1 MSERRREL
9 ELRAPGRTHSG
20 RAPSLTPRGLAWGV
34 GAALLLFVGAVT
46 GAWRVA
52 ALGVVALT
60 ALGGAYVAFFP
71 TSVLVWRR
79 HLELLW
85 RVERGEDASA
95 FVAGRPFRL
104 TVTLRNRA
112 PRALG
117 RARVRAFASSA
128 LSAPSALRMELPAG
142 HEATVTADVV
152 AQRAG
157 FWFLHGA
164 AVELQDALG
173 LCSVEAYF
181 PSPVG
186 IKVLPRPALRL
197 NPAEQRL
204 LAGAPH
210 DRHGVQT
217 LRRRG
222 LGGDLRELR
231 EHAPGDPFKQIA
243 WKATARTGK
252 LMVRELDRETMV
264 THWLVVDIGNTMRE
278 GRPGAARLD
287 LAVDVAAAYARG
299 ALEAGDRVALLT
311 YDGRIVGE
319 AKPNDGPV
327 HRLRIVERLMEAM
340 SVVDEDLT
348 ELTDSELV
356 AVVARYLLLQEGIDA
371 RLRRAPAIDDP
382 VWSELAASPSGELYD
397 LRVVHH
403 AVAAALADHHRR
415 RASEEPGERH
425 KKELAPAAA
434 TEPLRL
440 RQYCR
445 LRGIEL
451 PYRRTIEAGR
461 RARGLGAALEHAG
474 RARGSQRIV
483 VLSDLQGLEGDLAP
497 VARAVR
503 LVRRRGHHL
512 TFAVPEARI
521 VADEDATADRAI
533 AADIA
538 GHQERRRER
547 AAVTVMRAR
556 LGVRVVAVSADS
568 AALLLGRSVA
578 TPRAR
583 VA

>member
-1 MSERRREL
+1 
-9 ELRAPGRTHSG
+9 
-20 RAPSLTPRGLAWGV
+20 
-34 GAALLLFVGAVT
+34 
-46 GAWRVA
+46 
-52 ALGVVALT
+52 
-60 ALGGAYVAFFP
+60 
-71 TSVLVWRR
+71 
-79 HLELLW
+79 
-85 RVERGEDASA
+85 
-95 FVAGRPFRL
+95 
-104 TVTLRNRA
+104 
-112 PRALG
+112 
-117 RARVRAFASSA
+117 
-128 LSAPSALRMELPAG
+128 
-142 HEATVTADVV
+142 
-152 AQRAG
+152 
-157 FWFLHGA
+157 
-164 AVELQDALG
+164 
-173 LCSVEAYF
+173 
-181 PSPVG
+181 
-186 IKVLPRPALRL
+186 
-197 NPAEQRL
+197 
-204 LAGAPH
+204 
-210 DRHGVQT
+210 
-217 LRRRG
+217 
-222 LGGDLRELR
+222 
-231 EHAPGDPFKQIA
+231 
-243 WKATARTGK
+243 
-252 LMVRELDRETMV
+252 MVRELDRETMV

-299 ALEAGDRVALLT
+299 ALEAGDRVALVT

-348 ELTDSELV
+348 ELTDSELI

-382 VWSELAASPSGELYD
+382 VWNELAASPSGELYD
-397 LRVVHH
+397 LRVVHQ
-403 AVAAALADHHRR
+403 AVAAAL
-415 RASEEPGERH
+415 ERH
-425 KKELAPAAA
+425 KKEIAPAAP

-521 VADEDATADRAI
+521 VADEDATPDRAI

-568 AALLLGRSVA
+568 AALLLGRTVA

>member
-1 MSERRREL
+1 MSERARRSE
-9 ELRAPGRTHSG
+9 RAPGRTHAG
-20 RAPSLTPRGLAWGV
+20 RAPSLTARGQAWAIGAGLV
-34 GAALLLFVGAVT
+34 LFIGAAA

-52 ALGVVALT
+52 ALGVVSLA
-60 ALGGAYVAFFP
+60 ALGAAYVAFFP

-85 RVERGEDASA
+85 RVERAEDASA

-117 RARVRAFASSA
+117 RARLRAFASTA
-128 LSAPSALRMELPAG
+128 LTTAPSLTMELAAA

-157 FWFLHGA
+157 LWFLHGA
-164 AVELQDALG
+164 AVELTDRLG
-173 LCSVEAYF
+173 LCTVEAYF

-186 IKVLPRPALRL
+186 VKVLPRPALRL
-197 NPAEQRL
+197 QPSAQRL

-210 DRHGVQT
+210 DRHGVQP

-264 THWLVVDIGNTMRE
+264 THWLVVDIGGTMRD
-278 GRPGAARLD
+278 GRPGQARLD

-299 ALEAGDRVALLT
+299 ALEAGDRVALVT

-348 ELTDSELV
+348 ELTDSELI

-371 RLRRAPAIDDP
+371 RLRRAPPIDDP
-382 VWSELAASPSGELYD
+382 LWNELAASPAGELYD
-397 LRVVHH
+397 LRVVHQ
-403 AVAAALADHHRR
+403 AVAAAL
-415 RASEEPGERH
+415 ERH
-425 KKELAPAAA
+425 RKEIATPAA
-434 TEPLRL
+434 TELERL

-451 PYRRTIEAGR
+451 PYRRTPEAGR

-474 RARGSQRIV
+474 AARGSQRIV
-483 VLSDLQGLEGDLAP
+483 VLSDLQGLEGDLSP
-497 VARAVR
+497 VTRAVR
-503 LVRRRGHHL
+503 LVRKRGHHL
-512 TFAVPEARI
+512 TFAVPEARLPA
-521 VADEDATADRAI
+521 ADEP
-533 AADIA
+533 AAEIW
-538 GHQERRRER
+538 GWQERRREL
-547 AAVTVMRAR
+547 AACAVVRAR
-556 LGVRVVAVSADS
+556 LGVRVVSVSAES
-568 AALLLGRSVA
+568 AALVLGRTVA
-578 TPRAR
+578 VPRVQ

>member
-1 MSERRREL
+1 MSL
-9 ELRAPGRTHSG
+9 
-20 RAPSLTPRGLAWGV
+20 
-34 GAALLLFVGAVT
+34 
-46 GAWRVA
+46 A
-52 ALGVVALT
+52 ALGA
-60 ALGGAYVAFFP
+60 AYVAFFP

-85 RVERGEDASA
+85 RVERAEDASA

-112 PRALG
+112 PRPLG
-117 RARVRAFASSA
+117 RARLRTFASSA
-128 LSAPSALRMELPAG
+128 LTAPAALQMELAAA
-142 HEATVTADVV
+142 HEATVTADVL

-164 AVELQDALG
+164 AVELQDAFG

-197 NPAEQRL
+197 QPAEQRL

-210 DRHGVQT
+210 ERLGVQP
-217 LRRRG
+217 LRHRG

-264 THWLVVDIGNTMRE
+264 THWLLVDIGGTMRD
-278 GRPGAARLD
+278 GRPGAARID
-287 LAVDVAAAYARG
+287 LAIDVAAAYARG
-299 ALEAGDRVALLT
+299 ALDAGDRVALIT
-311 YDGRIVGE
+311 FDGRIVGE
-319 AKPNDGPV
+319 AKPNDGPA

-340 SVVDEDLT
+340 NVVDEDLT

-371 RLRRAPAIDDP
+371 RMRRAPAIDDP
-382 VWSELAASPSGELYD
+382 VWNELAASPGGELYD
-397 LRVVHH
+397 LRVVQQ
-403 AVAAALADHHRR
+403 AVAAAL
-415 RASEEPGERH
+415 ERH
-425 KKELAPAAA
+425 RKERVAPA
-434 TEPLRL
+434 TSEQQRL
-440 RQYCR
+440 REYCR

-451 PYRRTIEAGR
+451 PYRRTPEAGR
-461 RARGLGAALEHAG
+461 LARGLGAALEHAAA
-474 RARGSQRIV
+474 ARGSQRIV
-483 VLSDLQGLEGDLAP
+483 VLSALQGLEGDLGP

-503 LVRRRGHHL
+503 LVRKRGHHL
-512 TFAVPEARI
+512 TFALPEARL
-521 VADEDATADRAI
+521 
-533 AADIA
+533 AADDAAAPERAVAAEIWA
-538 GHQERRRER
+538 WHERRREV
-547 AAVTVMRAR
+547 AAATVVRAR
-556 LGVRVVAVSADS
+556 LGVRVVAVSAEN
-568 AALLLGRSVA
+568 AALLLGRTIA
-578 TPRAR
+578 MPRAN

>member
-1 MSERRREL
+1 MSERRDHEP
-9 ELRAPGRTHSG
+9 RAPGRTHSG
-20 RAPSLTPRGLAWGV
+20 RAPSLTPRGQAWAV
-34 GAALLLFVGAVT
+34 GAGVLLLVGAVA

-52 ALGVVALT
+52 ALGVVSLA
-60 ALGGAYVAFFP
+60 ALGAAYVAFFP

-128 LSAPSALRMELPAG
+128 LSSPSALHMELAAA
-142 HEATVTADVV
+142 HEATVTAEVV
-152 AQRAG
+152 ALRAG

-197 NPAEQRL
+197 APAEQRL

-264 THWLVVDIGNTMRE
+264 THWLLVDIGNTMRE
-278 GRPGAARLD
+278 GRPGAARID

-348 ELTDSELV
+348 ELTDSELI
-356 AVVARYLLLQEGIDA
+356 AIVARYLLLQEGIDA

-382 VWSELAASPSGELYD
+382 VWNELAASPSGELYD
-397 LRVVHH
+397 LRVLHQ
-403 AVAAALADHHRR
+403 AVAAAL
-415 RASEEPGERH
+415 ERH
-425 KKELAPAAA
+425 KKEIAAA
-434 TEPLRL
+434 APTEAMRL

-451 PYRRTIEAGR
+451 PYRKTPEAGR

-474 RARGSQRIV
+474 AARGSQRIV
-483 VLSDLQGLEGDLAP
+483 VLSDLQGLEGDLSP
-497 VARAVR
+497 VTRAVR
-503 LVRRRGHHL
+503 LVRKRGHHL
-512 TFAVPEARI
+512 TFAVPEARLPA
-521 VADEDATADRAI
+521 ADEP
-533 AADIA
+533 AAEIW
-538 GHQERRRER
+538 GWQERRREL
-547 AAVTVMRAR
+547 AACAVVRAR
-556 LGVRVVAVSADS
+556 LGVRVVSVSAES
-568 AALLLGRSVA
+568 AALVLGRTVA
-578 TPRAR
+578 VPRVL

>member
-1 MSERRREL
+1 VASDPRRTKSTERKE
-9 ELRAPGRTHSG
+9 RAPGRTHAG
-20 RAPSLTPRGLAWGV
+20 RAPSLTARGQAWAA
-34 GAALLLFVGAVT
+34 GAGLLLFVGALA

-60 ALGGAYVAFFP
+60 ALGAAYVAFFP

-85 RVERGEDASA
+85 RIERPGDGSD

-117 RARVRAFASSA
+117 RACLRAFSSTA
-128 LSAPSALRMELPAG
+128 LTPPAALRMELRAA
-142 HEATVTADVV
+142 HESTVTAEVQV
-152 AQRAG
+152 QRAG

-173 LCSVEAYF
+173 LCTVEAYF

-186 IKVLPRPALRL
+186 IKVLPRPTLRL
-197 NPAEQRL
+197 LPAPARL
-204 LAGAPH
+204 LSGAPH
-210 DRHGVQT
+210 ERIGPQP

-264 THWLVVDIGNTMRE
+264 THWLCVDIAGTMRD
-278 GRPGAARLD
+278 GAPGQARLD
-287 LAVDVAAAYARG
+287 LAVDVAAAYARA
-299 ALEAGDRVALLT
+299 ALDAGDRVGLVT

-348 ELTDSELV
+348 ELTDSELI

-371 RLRRAPAIDDP
+371 RMRRAPAIDDP
-382 VWSELAASPSGELYD
+382 VWNELAASPGGELYD
-397 LRVVHH
+397 LRVVQQ
-403 AVAAALADHHRR
+403 AVAAAL
-415 RASEEPGERH
+415 ERH
-425 KKELAPAAA
+425 RKEPAVAAAA
-434 TEPLRL
+434 TDLQRL

-451 PYRRTIEAGR
+451 PPRRTPEAGR
-461 RARGLGAALEHAG
+461 RVRGLAAALEHVAA
-474 RARGSQRIV
+474 ARGSQRIV
-483 VLSDLQGLEGDLAP
+483 VLSDLQGLDGDLTP
-497 VARAVR
+497 VMRAVR

-512 TFAVPEARI
+512 TFAAPE
-521 VADEDATADRAI
+521 
-533 AADIA
+533 
-538 GHQERRRER
+538 
-547 AAVTVMRAR
+547 AR
-556 LGVRVVAVSADS
+556 LGVDDGVAPEQALAAEVAGWQEHRHERSAVRRLAALGVRIVPLS
-568 AALLLGRSVA
+568 PENAALLLARTTGATRGRA
-578 TPRAR
+578 A
-583 VA
+583 

>member
-1 MSERRREL
+1 MSARPDSKRDDKRD
-9 ELRAPGRTHSG
+9 RAPGRTHSG
-20 RAPSLTPRGLAWGV
+20 RAPSLTARGRAWMV
-34 GAALLLFVGAVT
+34 GAALTLFIGAVA

-52 ALGVVALT
+52 ALGVVSLA
-60 ALGGAYVAFFP
+60 ALGAAYVAFFP

-85 RVERGEDASA
+85 RVERGEDASG

-117 RARVRAFASSA
+117 RARIRAFASSA
-128 LSAPSALRMELPAG
+128 LSPPPALRLELAAA

-164 AVELQDALG
+164 AVELQDPLG
-173 LCSVEAYF
+173 LCTVEAYF

-186 IKVLPRPALRL
+186 IKVLPRAALRVA
-197 NPAEQRL
+197 PAEQRL

-210 DRHGVQT
+210 DRHGVQQ

-264 THWLVVDIGNTMRE
+264 THWLLVDIGGTMRE
-278 GRPGAARLD
+278 GRPGAARID

-311 YDGRIVGE
+311 YDGRIVAE

-327 HRLRIVERLMEAM
+327 HRLRIVERLMDAM
-340 SVVDEDLT
+340 NIVDEDLT

-371 RLRRAPAIDDP
+371 RLRRAPAIDNP
-382 VWSELAASPSGELYD
+382 VWNELAASPTGELYD
-397 LRVVHH
+397 LRVVHQ
-403 AVAAALADHHRR
+403 AVAAAIDRHR
-415 RASEEPGERH
+415 
-425 KKELAPAAA
+425 KEVAVVGA
-434 TEPLRL
+434 TEQERL

-451 PYRRTIEAGR
+451 PYRRTIEAGH
-461 RARGLGAALEHAG
+461 RARGLGAALEHAA

-483 VLSDLQGLEGDLAP
+483 VLSDLQGLAGDLAP
-497 VARAVR
+497 VSRAVR

-512 TFAVPEARI
+512 TFAVPEARLGTPNDG
-521 VADEDATADRAI
+521 ADGSDETPAERAI

-538 GHQERRRER
+538 GWQERRRER
-547 AAVTVMRAR
+547 SAVIVMRAR

-568 AALLLGRSVA
+568 AALLLGRTLAS
-578 TPRAR
+578 PRSR

>member
-1 MSERRREL
+1 MPKRSEAEQS
-9 ELRAPGRTHSG
+9 ERAPGRTHAG
-20 RAPSLTPRGLAWGV
+20 RAPSLTPRGQAWAV
-34 GAALLLFVGAVT
+34 GAGMLLFVGAVA

-52 ALGVVALT
+52 ALGVVSLA
-60 ALGGAYVAFFP
+60 ALGAAYVAFFP

-85 RVERGEDASA
+85 RVERGEEARD

-117 RARVRAFASSA
+117 RARLRAFASSA
-128 LSAPSALRMELPAG
+128 LTPPAALIMELGAA
-142 HEATVTADVV
+142 HEATMSGEVQ

-164 AVELQDALG
+164 AVELQDAFG
-173 LCSVEAYF
+173 LCTVEAYF
-181 PSPVG
+181 PSPLGV
-186 IKVLPRPALRL
+186 KVLPRPALRL
-197 NPAEQRL
+197 APAQQRL
-204 LAGAPH
+204 QAGAPH
-210 DRHGVQT
+210 ERLGVQP
-217 LRRRG
+217 LRHRG

-264 THWLVVDIGNTMRE
+264 THWLLVDIGGTMRD
-278 GRPGAARLD
+278 GRPGQARLD
-287 LAVDVAAAYARG
+287 LAVDVASAYARG
-299 ALEAGDRVALLT
+299 ALEAGDRVALVT
-311 YDGRIVGE
+311 FDGRIVGE

-340 SVVDEDLT
+340 NLVDEDLT

-356 AVVARYLLLQEGIDA
+356 SVVARYLLSQEGIDA

-382 VWSELAASPSGELYD
+382 VWNELAASPSGELYD
-397 LRVVHH
+397 LRVVHQS
-403 AVAAALADHHRR
+403 VAAAL
-415 RASEEPGERH
+415 ERH
-425 KKELAPAAA
+425 RKEIGAAAA

-451 PYRRTIEAGR
+451 PYRKTPEAGR
-461 RARGLGAALEHAG
+461 RARGLGAALEHAAA
-474 RARGSQRIV
+474 ARGSQRIV
-483 VLSDLQGLEGDLAP
+483 VLSDLQGLEGDLSA
-497 VARAVR
+497 VGRAVR

-512 TFAVPEARI
+512 TFAQPEAR
-521 VADEDATADRAI
+521 V
-533 AADIA
+533 AADGSERPVAAEIW
-538 GHQERRRER
+538 GWQERRRELA
-547 AAVTVMRAR
+547 AAVVVRAR
-556 LGVRVVAVSADS
+556 
-568 AALLLGRSVA
+568 
-578 TPRAR
+578 
-583 VA
+583 

>member
-1 MSERRREL
+1 MSAE
-9 ELRAPGRTHSG
+9 RAPGRTHAG
-20 RAPSLTPRGLAWGV
+20 RAPSLTPRGQAWAV
-34 GAALLLFVGAVT
+34 GAGLLLFLGAAA

-52 ALGVVALT
+52 ALGVVSLAV
-60 ALGGAYVAFFP
+60 LGAAYVAFFP

-112 PRALG
+112 PRPLG
-117 RARVRAFASSA
+117 RARVRPFASTA
-128 LSAPSALRMELPAG
+128 LTPPAAMAMELAAA
-142 HEATVTADVV
+142 HEATVSADVV

-157 FWFLHGA
+157 LWFLHGA
-164 AVELQDALG
+164 AVELSDAFG

-197 NPAEQRL
+197 QPAEQRL

-210 DRHGVQT
+210 ERLGVQP
-217 LRRRG
+217 LRHRG

-264 THWLVVDIGNTMRE
+264 THWLVVDIGGTMRE

-299 ALEAGDRVALLT
+299 ALDAGDRVALLT
-311 YDGRIVGE
+311 YDGRIVAE

-348 ELTDSELV
+348 ELTESELI

-371 RLRRAPAIDDP
+371 RLRRAPPIDDP
-382 VWSELAASPSGELYD
+382 MWNELAASPSGELYD
-397 LRVVHH
+397 LRVVHQ
-403 AVAAALADHHRR
+403 AVATLL
-415 RASEEPGERH
+415 ERH
-425 KKELAPAAA
+425 RKEIVAPAA
-434 TEPLRL
+434 TESQRL

-451 PYRRTIEAGR
+451 PYRKTPEAGR

-474 RARGSQRIV
+474 AARGSQRIV
-483 VLSDLQGLEGDLAP
+483 VLSDLQGLEGDLSA

-503 LVRRRGHHL
+503 LVRKRGHHL
-512 TFAVPEARI
+512 TFAMPEARLP
-521 VADEDATADRAI
+521 VGDEP
-533 AADIA
+533 AAEIW
-538 GHQERRRER
+538 GWQERRRELAA
-547 AAVTVMRAR
+547 AAVVRAR
-556 LGVRVVAVSADS
+556 LGVRVVSVSAES
-568 AALLLGRSVA
+568 AALVLGRTVA
-578 TPRAR
+578 VPRTQ

>member
-1 MSERRREL
+1 MSERAERSE
-9 ELRAPGRTHSG
+9 RAPGRTHAG
-20 RAPSLTPRGLAWGV
+20 RAPSLTSRGQAWAA
-34 GAALLLFVGAVT
+34 GAGLLLFVGAVA
-46 GAWRVA
+46 GSWRVA
-52 ALGVVALT
+52 ALGVVSLA
-60 ALGGAYVAFFP
+60 ALGAAYVAFFP

-85 RVERGEDASA
+85 RVERGEDATA

-117 RARVRAFASSA
+117 RARVRAFSSTA
-128 LSAPSALRMELPAG
+128 LTPPPALVMELAAA
-142 HEATVTADVV
+142 HEATSSAEVV

-173 LCSVEAYF
+173 LCTVEAYF

-186 IKVLPRPALRL
+186 IKVLPRAALRL
-197 NPAEQRL
+197 EPAEQRL

-210 DRHGVQT
+210 DRHGPQQ

-222 LGGDLRELR
+222 LGGELRELR

-264 THWLVVDIGNTMRE
+264 THWLLVDIGGTMRD
-278 GRPGAARLD
+278 GRPGAARID

-299 ALEAGDRVALLT
+299 ALDAGDRVALLT
-311 YDGRIVGE
+311 FDGRIVAE

-340 SVVDEDLT
+340 NVVDEDLT
-348 ELTDSELV
+348 ELTDSELT

-371 RLRRAPAIDDP
+371 RLRRTPPIDDP
-382 VWSELAASPSGELYD
+382 LWNELAASPSGELYD
-397 LRVVHH
+397 LRVVHQ
-403 AVAAALADHHRR
+403 AVAAALERHRR
-415 RASEEPGERH
+415 EVGPSGV
-425 KKELAPAAA
+425 
-434 TEPLRL
+434 TEQLRL

-445 LRGIEL
+445 MRGIEL
-451 PYRRTIEAGR
+451 PYRRTAEAGR
-461 RARGLGAALEHAG
+461 RARGLGAALEHAAA
-474 RARGSQRIV
+474 ARGSQRIV
-483 VLSDLQGLEGDLAP
+483 VLSDLQGLEGDLSP
-497 VARAVR
+497 VGRAVR
-503 LVRRRGHHL
+503 LVRKRGHHL
-512 TFAVPEARI
+512 TFAVPEARLAI
-521 VADEDATADRAI
+521 DSDAPADAAVAAEI
-533 AADIA
+533 W
-538 GHQERRRER
+538 GWHERRRAE
-547 AAVTVMRAR
+547 AAATVVRAR
-556 LGVRVVAVSADS
+556 LGVRVVPISAEN
-568 AALLLGRSVA
+568 AALLLGRTTIV
-578 TPRAR
+578 PRAY